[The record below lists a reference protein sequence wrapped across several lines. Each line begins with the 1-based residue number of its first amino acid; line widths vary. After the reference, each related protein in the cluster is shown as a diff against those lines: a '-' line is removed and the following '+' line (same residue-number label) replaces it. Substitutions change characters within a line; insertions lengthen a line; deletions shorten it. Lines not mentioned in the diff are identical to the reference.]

1 MGTRCSLHHR
11 AGWGI
16 AALLALTL
24 SGPRLVAQH
33 DHMSMGTAPR
43 RPASGRSAP
52 TGEAVI
58 LSRHFEENGVQ
69 VELTIARSGG
79 ADSGARGILEGRDT
93 EIWLSLRDSVTG
105 APLSG
110 QEMGSW
116 IDRRPSADTTTADAC
131 HEKVELYVQGQQQ
144 YRPVVDLT
152 SFFVLALNNG
162 NTISVIDP
170 FIGFGSSKLYTTVLL
185 PSPGEDWVL
194 DDQHRRLYV
203 TMPLINAVAV
213 VRTED
218 WKVDTTLSVGLRP
231 THIVMAP
238 DGESVWVT
246 DGEVGGA
253 AGGVTV
259 LDPAKRVVVARL
271 VTGRGRHAL
280 AFTDDGRLA
289 FLSNEAGG
297 SVSVID
303 AAKRVK
309 LRDVATGPRP
319 VALAY
324 SAVAGAVY
332 VAHRGATGLVVLDA
346 EKFTIRSRVRTRA
359 GLTAVRF
366 DRSGRWAFAVN
377 AVTDSIYVVDGRT
390 GRTRHVFKFG
400 RAPDQV
406 SFTPNF
412 AYVRSTGTVDIAM
425 VNLASLE
432 EGHQF
437 QMEFFPAGELA
448 PDKFG
453 TAGTATAISSSLAS
467 DPHMM
472 DAVYVPNPADQSIY
486 YYHYMEGMA
495 IPSGRLNNYGMEPKA
510 VLVSGRDLREQ
521 APGSYAAS
529 FKAPEPGPYDLAVLL
544 DQPRVLR
551 CIGFTVEKDP
561 GRKSGK
567 PPQLKLEP
575 LWTAGQLLPGDTV
588 PLRFRLSDGDT
599 HEVRS
604 GVGDL
609 LVLLSS
615 PTGWSERSLASEVED
630 GVYQVRSRLP
640 ASGAYY
646 MMVASRA
653 LRVRW
658 QDQAPVTFVVP
669 PRP

>member
-1 MGTRCSLHHR
+1 
-11 AGWGI
+11 
-16 AALLALTL
+16 
-24 SGPRLVAQH
+24 
-33 DHMSMGTAPR
+33 MSMGAPGR
-43 RPASGRSAP
+43 RPTDGRSAP
-52 TGEAVI
+52 TGEAVV
-58 LSRHFEENGVQ
+58 LSRQFQENGVA
-69 VELTIARSGG
+69 VELIIARVGG
-79 ADSGARGILEGRDT
+79 ADSGARAILEGRDT
-93 EIWLSLRDSVTG
+93 EVWLSLRDAATG

-131 HEKVELYVQGQQQ
+131 HQKVELYVQGQQQ
-144 YRPVVDLT
+144 YRPAVDLT

-194 DDQHRRLYV
+194 DDQHQRLYV

-213 VRTED
+213 VRTGD
-218 WKVDTTLSVGLRP
+218 WKVDTTLAVGLRP
-231 THIVMAP
+231 THISLAP
-238 DGESVWVT
+238 DGKSVWVT
-246 DGEVGGA
+246 DRGLAGA
-253 AGGVTV
+253 ASGVTV
-259 LDPAKRVVVARL
+259 LDPAGRAVLARL
-271 VTGRGRHAL
+271 ETGAGAHAL
-280 AFTDDGRLA
+280 TFTDDGRLA
-289 FLSNEAGG
+289 FLTNEAKG
-297 SVSVID
+297 SVTVID

-309 LRDVATGPRP
+309 LRDVVTGAKP

-324 SAVAGAVY
+324 SPVARAVY
-332 VAHRGATGLVVLDA
+332 VAHRGAAGLVVLDA
-346 EKFTIRSRVRTRA
+346 EKLTVRSRVNTRP

-366 DRSGRWAFAVN
+366 DHSGRWAFAVN
-377 AVTDSIYVVDGRT
+377 GVTDSIYVVDART
-390 GRTRHVFKFG
+390 GRTRHVFQFG

-495 IPSGRLNNYGMEPKA
+495 IPSGRLNNYGYEPKA
-510 VLVSGRDLREQ
+510 VLVSGRDLREH
-521 APGSYAAS
+521 APGSYGAT
-529 FKAPEPGPYDLAVLL
+529 FKAPDPGPYDLAVLL

-561 GRKSGK
+561 GRKSNK

-575 LWTAGQLLPGDTV
+575 LWTGGQLVAGDTV
-588 PLRFRLSDGDT
+588 PLRFRLTEAGSRELRG
-599 HEVRS
+599 
-604 GVGDL
+604 GVADL
-609 LVLLSS
+609 MVLLSS
-615 PTGWSERSLASEVED
+615 PTGWSEQSVASEVEN

-640 ASGAYY
+640 APGAYY
-646 MMVASRA
+646 LMVASRA

-658 QDQAPVTFVVP
+658 QDQSPVTFVVA